1 VTERAPALPPLIRAA
16 SERDL
21 DRMAAIE
28 RLSFSDPWSSDAFAS
43 ALRLS
48 HVRCLVAESAGPP
61 DGGGEENGVGTMLG
75 YVVALLMGDEG
86 EIADL
91 AVAPSA
97 RRQGIGRILLDRVA
111 GEAAECGVRTVY
123 LEVRESNLP
132 ALGLYR
138 SRGFAPVGRRRGYYH
153 GPPEDALVLRREL
166 APT

>member
-1 VTERAPALPPLIRAA
+1 MTERTLALAPVIRAA

-28 RLSFSDPWSSDAFAS
+28 RVSFSDPWSSDAFAQ

-48 HVRCLVAESAGPP
+48 HVRCLIAESAVPA
-61 DGGGEENGVGTMLG
+61 DGGGNGAGAMLG
-75 YVVALLMGDEG
+75 YVVALIVDEEG

-97 RRQGIGRILLDRVA
+97 RRQGVGGILLDRMA
-111 GEAAECGVRTVY
+111 AEAAECGVRTVY
-123 LEVRESNLP
+123 LEVRESNVA

-138 SRGFAPVGRRRGYYH
+138 SRGFAPVGRRRGYYRR
-153 GPPEDALVLRREL
+153 PPEDALVLRREL